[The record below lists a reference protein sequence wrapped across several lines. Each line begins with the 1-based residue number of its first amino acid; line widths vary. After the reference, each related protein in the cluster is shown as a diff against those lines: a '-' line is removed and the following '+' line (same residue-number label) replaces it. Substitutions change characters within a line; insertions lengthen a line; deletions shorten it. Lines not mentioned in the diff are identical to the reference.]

1 MSKIITPI
9 ATTVKL
15 ITQPKQGQYGGFQS
29 ILFIDD
35 ADREIWKSFPLDAA
49 ELEVLKPGMRVR
61 LIPNGSSR
69 GGKPSHVI
77 ELIDELPEM
86 NKRERFNGQL
96 SDDEKRAIA
105 RYIQQLA
112 ALYRY
117 SYGLAA
123 QHLEGMTQS
132 EETLR
137 CCADTL
143 FKSAQQKFNL

>member
-86 NKRERFNGQL
+86 NMRGLMDSCPMTKSERSQGIFSNWQ
-96 SDDEKRAIA
+96 
-105 RYIQQLA
+105 
-112 ALYRY
+112 
-117 SYGLAA
+117 
-123 QHLEGMTQS
+123 
-132 EETLR
+132 R
-137 CCADTL
+137 CTGIPMD
-143 FKSAQQKFNL
+143 